1 MTVSLRDARER
12 DEDRR
17 WFTDAY
23 AAWLREFGG
32 DAVVIAAQ
40 HAAPPVAAP
49 EAPPAA
55 MDGRQGRSRGG
66 DAVAALA
73 SGEARQWLAATD
85 ADVVLILRDA
95 APVGFALV
103 QRASPAL
110 RTVAEYYLAPAQRRR
125 GVGGTAAT
133 LLFDRF
139 GGEWQVATLQR
150 DALAVRFWRETV
162 RRYTGGRH
170 QETLAGG
177 EVRQRFFA
185 RAARVPE
192 PLTGVPRAGESSGTR

>member
-12 DEDRR
+12 EEDRR
-17 WFTDAY
+17 AFALGY

-40 HAAPPVAAP
+40 HAAQHAASDMRRVPV
-49 EAPPAA
+49 
-55 MDGRQGRSRGG
+55 RGG
-66 DAVAALA
+66 DAVDALA
-73 SGEARQWLAATD
+73 NAEARQWLAATD
-85 ADVVLILRDA
+85 ADVVLILRDG

-103 QRASPAL
+103 QRVAAAL
-110 RTVAEYYLAPAQRRR
+110 RTVAEFYLEPAQRRR
-125 GVGGTAAT
+125 GVGRAAAT

-139 GGEWQVATLQR
+139 GGEWQIAALQR
-150 DALAVRFWRETV
+150 HPVAVRFWRETV

-170 QETLAGG
+170 RETLAGG

-185 RAARVPE
+185 RAPRVTVP
-192 PLTGVPRAGESSGTR
+192 PRAAADPPGTDDSSGAR

>member
-40 HAAPPVAAP
+40 HAAPP
-49 EAPPAA
+49 AA
-55 MDGRQGRSRGG
+55 MDGQQGRSRGG

-150 DALAVRFWRETV
+150 DAIAVRFWRETV
-162 RRYTGGRH
+162 RRYTGGRNR
-170 QETLAGG
+170 ETLAGG

>member
-40 HAAPPVAAP
+40 HAAPP
-49 EAPPAA
+49 AA
-55 MDGRQGRSRGG
+55 MDGQQGRSRGG

-162 RRYTGGRH
+162 RRYTGGRNR
-170 QETLAGG
+170 ETLAGG

-185 RAARVPE
+185 RASRAPE
-192 PLTGVPRAGESSGTR
+192 PFTGAPRAGESSGTR

>member
-23 AAWLREFGG
+23 TAWLREFGG

-40 HAAPPVAAP
+40 HAPMAAALP
-49 EAPPAA
+49 AAA
-55 MDGRQGRSRGG
+55 MDPRQGRPRGG

-125 GVGGTAAT
+125 GVGRMAAT

-139 GGEWQVATLQR
+139 GGEWQVATLQH
-150 DALAVRFWRETV
+150 DARAVRFWRETV

-192 PLTGVPRAGESSGTR
+192 PFTGAPRAGESSGRR

>member
-40 HAAPPVAAP
+40 HAAPPAA
-49 EAPPAA
+49 A
-55 MDGRQGRSRGG
+55 DRRQGGSRGG

-73 SGEARQWLAATD
+73 SGEARRWLAATD

-103 QRASPAL
+103 QRDSPAL

-125 GVGGTAAT
+125 GVGRTAAT

-150 DALAVRFWRETV
+150 DALAVRFWRETA

-185 RAARVPE
+185 RAERAPE
-192 PLTGVPRAGESSGTR
+192 PFAGTPRAGESSGAR

>member
-40 HAAPPVAAP
+40 HAAPP
-49 EAPPAA
+49 AA
-55 MDGRQGRSRGG
+55 MDGQQGRSRGG

-85 ADVVLILRDA
+85 ADVVLILRDV

-125 GVGGTAAT
+125 GVGRMAAT

-139 GGEWQVATLQR
+139 GGEWQIATLQR

-192 PLTGVPRAGESSGTR
+192 PFRGAPRAGESSGAR

>member
-23 AAWLREFGG
+23 AAWLSEFGG

-40 HAAPPVAAP
+40 HAAPRSAL
-49 EAPPAA
+49 
-55 MDGRQGRSRGG
+55 DGRQGRSRGG

-150 DALAVRFWRETV
+150 DAIAVRFWRETV

-192 PLTGVPRAGESSGTR
+192 PFTGAPRAGESSGTR

>member
-1 MTVSLRDARER
+1 V
-12 DEDRR
+12 
-17 WFTDAY
+17 
-23 AAWLREFGG
+23 
-32 DAVVIAAQ
+32 
-40 HAAPPVAAP
+40 
-49 EAPPAA
+49 
-55 MDGRQGRSRGG
+55 MDGQQGRSRGG